1 MCDDN
6 FWVVENTGERI
17 HLDDIAGV
25 SYRADP
31 DGVATEINTI
41 LAKHNLLIE
50 LLVVGDDRYWFRIK
64 TIAGNKLS

>member
-50 LLVVGDDRYWFRIK
+50 LLAAVGVRYWFRVK